1 MINQMKLKG
10 LFFILLSLIFSVNI
24 LTAQKKIKKITVSG
38 YVTDTCNN
46 PLVGAMILIDKKKT
60 QIHTD
65 NRGYYKIRI
74 RPEAIEISVLS
85 HNYMVKPEL
94 IGGRTSINISLRE
107 IDVSQRIGQKT
118 GESKESVDLGYRR
131 IDSKKTAISVSKS
144 DVLDVSG
151 SEYSA
156 YRNIYEMIQGRFP
169 GVDVNGQKI
178 RIRGVNTLAGN
189 NDPMFVVDG
198 NPVNSI
204 DHIIPNKVQSITV
217 LKGTATTI
225 YGSRGVNGV
234 IVITLKKNTSKT
246 E

>member
-1 MINQMKLKG
+1 MKLKG
-10 LFFILLSLIFSVNI
+10 LFFILFSLIFSVNI

-46 PLVGAMILIDKKKT
+46 PMVGAKILIDDNNA
-60 QIHTD
+60 ISHTD
-65 NRGYYKIRI
+65 KSGYYKIRI
-74 RPEAIEISVLS
+74 RPEANEITVLS
-85 HNYMVKPEL
+85 LDNKIRSES
-94 IGGRTSINISLRE
+94 IGGRTSINFSLSER
-107 IDVSQRIGQKT
+107 DVAQQTGLNK
-118 GESKESVDLGYRR
+118 GESEESVDIGYRR
-131 IDSKKTAISVSKS
+131 MDSKKMAISVSKS

-151 SEYSA
+151 NEYST

-169 GVDVNGQKI
+169 GVDVSGQKI

-189 NDPMFVVDG
+189 NDPMFIVDG
-198 NPVNSI
+198 LPVSSI

-234 IVITLKKNTSKT
+234 IVITLKKNSYQTK
-246 E
+246 

>member
-1 MINQMKLKG
+1 MKLKG
-10 LFFILLSLIFSVNI
+10 LIFISLSLIFSVNI
-24 LTAQKKIKKITVSG
+24 LTAQKKSKNITVSG

-46 PLVGAMILIDKKKT
+46 PVVGAMIKIDNKNALS
-60 QIHTD
+60 HTD
-65 NRGYYKIRI
+65 KSGYYNIRI
-74 RPEAIEISVLS
+74 RPDANEITVLS
-85 HNYMVKPEL
+85 QNYKVRSEL
-94 IGGRTSINISLRE
+94 IGGRTSINFSLRGR
-107 IDVSQRIGQKT
+107 DVSQQIGKKE
-118 GESKESVDLGYRR
+118 GESEESVDIGYRKM
-131 IDSKKTAISVSKS
+131 DSKKMAVSVSKS

-151 SEYSA
+151 SEYST

-189 NDPMFVVDG
+189 NDPMFLVDG
-198 NPVNSI
+198 SPVSSI

-234 IVITLKKNTSKT
+234 IVITLKKVTYETK
-246 E
+246 